1 MLCYGL
7 YKLLYDVPAEGY
19 RELYGD
25 EQVVK
30 YRVVFNYL
38 GLGFSRV
45 LDIGCGV
52 GLLAGYLEE
61 AGFEGTYIGVDIDY
75 DRVKYAK
82 KNSNRRE
89 HTVEYIVA
97 DAHHL
102 PFRDKSFQIST
113 SFTVIHLLD
122 IDKAVEEAIR
132 VSQQFIVV
140 TLLKK
145 REDLRKNVVE
155 RIQKAGKIIELEDTQ
170 SKDYCYIIILD

>member
-1 MLCYGL
+1 L
-7 YKLLYDVPAEGY
+7 YKLFYDVPAEGY
-19 RELYGD
+19 GELYGD

-52 GLLAGYLEE
+52 GLLAGYLED
-61 AGFEGTYIGVDIDY
+61 AGFDGVYVGVDIDY

-89 HTVEYIVA
+89 HAVEYIVA

-122 IDKAVEEAIR
+122 IDKAVKEAVRI
-132 VSQQFIVV
+132 SQQFIVV
-140 TLLKK
+140 TLLRK
-145 REDLRKNVVE
+145 REDLKKNLIE
-155 RIQKAGKIIELEDTQ
+155 KIQRTGKIIDVEDTR
-170 SKDYCYIIILD
+170 SKDYCLIIVLD